1 MLLSKFIQTGI
12 QMNELFFAKLTNFI
26 ILMRRNEKITL
37 ITKKILFWFLSILD
51 SDRLIL
57 LTLLRINHIEL

>member
-37 ITKKILFWFLSILD
+37 ITKKILFRFLSILD